1 MKISAA
7 SAPVGRAGVRERQRR
22 DRAVAPAMQT
32 QYPKLATL
40 QIDFEFTDTTAFLPS
55 PQVTVFHPPARAYF
69 CFACPYSDCD
79 GEFDLTRP
87 VAQMMNARDSH
98 AEGQMNCAGNK
109 QGGNRCTLCVEYSL
123 VARWT

>member
-1 MKISAA
+1 MKISTAAAA
-7 SAPVGRAGVRERQRR
+7 SGRSAVRERQRR
-22 DRAVAPAMQT
+22 DRAIAPALQT
-32 QYPKLATL
+32 QYPSLATL
-40 QIDFEFTDTTAFLPS
+40 QIDFEFSDSTAFLPS

-87 VAQMMNARDSH
+87 VSQMMTAHHSRD
-98 AEGQMNCAGNK
+98 EGQLNCAGRK
-109 QGGNRCTLCVEYSL
+109 HGGIRCTLCVEYSL